1 MGADF
6 TLVDCAAMPALYYAN
21 EVAPLEGRWKKL
33 AAYLGHLK
41 RRPSVARV
49 LDEAGPYFHMFPR

>member
-21 EVAPLEGRWKKL
+21 EVAPFERRWTKL
-33 AAYLGHLK
+33 AAYLEQLK

-49 LDEAGPYFHMFPR
+49 LDEAEPYFHMFPR